1 MNPRRREAL
10 RHQRQPFVPLWFSLF
25 VVGPL
30 ELRERGAG
38 YSAGLEPSVAVLF
51 TTGAVSPSTLF
62 RDIEWTRGIHGRFA
76 AMRLADADELDEGS
90 VHPYLL
96 ACSAQRGLVTQVFY

>member
-25 VVGPL
+25 VVGPV

-38 YSAGLEPSVAVLF
+38 YSAGLEPPVAVRF

-62 RDIEWTRGIHGRFA
+62 RDVEWTRGIDRRLTSMRF
-76 AMRLADADELDEGS
+76 ADADELDEGA
-90 VHPYLL
+90 VHFYWLAGRGANLL
-96 ACSAQRGLVTQVFY
+96 VI